1 MLGKEM
7 SWFLQGCDAGLR
19 FCYDRIDVLGW
30 TTGVL
35 LGYVPTDMPGWGI
48 LAPSSLCTGF
58 EWEGRS
64 LTLGNLDRAN
74 AEVFMPIAAPR

>member
-35 LGYVPTDMPGWGI
+35 LGYVPT
-48 LAPSSLCTGF
+48 
-58 EWEGRS
+58 
-64 LTLGNLDRAN
+64 
-74 AEVFMPIAAPR
+74 